1 MGTERRLNYTV
12 IGDEVNVAARLE
24 GANKG
29 LRTGIL
35 VSAST
40 RSAAGACVV
49 TRSRGT
55 IGVKGRKQLVAVFEL
70 LAVTDDE
77 GSLRR
82 ESQQRISLGLRRD
95 NVRLTGE
102 WLDKFTK

>member
-35 VSAST
+35 VSTST
-40 RSAAGACVV
+40 RSAAGA
-49 TRSRGT
+49 
-55 IGVKGRKQLVAVFEL
+55 
-70 LAVTDDE
+70 
-77 GSLRR
+77 
-82 ESQQRISLGLRRD
+82 
-95 NVRLTGE
+95 
-102 WLDKFTK
+102 

>member
-40 RSAAGACVV
+40 RSAAGA
-49 TRSRGT
+49 
-55 IGVKGRKQLVAVFEL
+55 
-70 LAVTDDE
+70 
-77 GSLRR
+77 
-82 ESQQRISLGLRRD
+82 
-95 NVRLTGE
+95 
-102 WLDKFTK
+102 